1 MKRFAT
7 RLLRR
12 LRDLLLPGDRDRDI
26 QQELELHFEAIV
38 DEGRHAGLNEYEAR
52 LAARRRFGSIM
63 HIKDRSHD
71 VRGAGWA
78 GWAGWIE
85 GVLRDVNHAAR
96 RLVHAPAFS
105 AAAILTLALAIGAN
119 ASIFTVVH
127 RVVWNPLPYASPY
140 RLIALDYGIPA
151 MNMSSGIASMTWQL
165 YWHLTDRSHS
175 LQSIAVYDAIR
186 ATLTGR
192 GTPERVVVSHATPS
206 LTRVLGVSP
215 ALGRWFTEEEGVPG
229 SAPAAVLSHG
239 LWVRRYGGDPGVLGT
254 AVTIDGVRASVVGIM
269 PATFAFPFAGTDLWM
284 PAQSTRADASFLFIV
299 SGVARLHD
307 GVSIEQSRAEIT
319 NLISDLSQV
328 SPNQRGIVSA
338 ALPLQEMIVGR
349 VARALWTLLA
359 AVGIVLLVACA
370 NVANLFLVRYESRQ
384 REIAVRR
391 ALGAGRHGVLRYFL
405 AESVLLSMAGGAL
418 GLALAWAGVRLL
430 VMFSPANLPRLDE
443 VGLDSTVVMF
453 TAALSLATAAVF
465 SLIPLLRLR
474 PVGDSL
480 HEGGRGNVAGGGRR
494 LYKGRH
500 VLMGCQVA
508 LALTLLIASGL
519 MIRSFQ
525 KLRNVDPG
533 FDSSS
538 ALTFSIGLPQREYS
552 SRRGAVAAHQAIL
565 ERLSAIPGVTAVSAS
580 SCLPLLGGCFGNS
593 LFVEGEVLDRAL
605 MRRFASFRAVAGGYF
620 EAMGMRLLRGRGLAR
635 GDIDRRESNIVVNQA
650 FANIYFPARDP
661 IGRRVQSSTPPNS
674 SLPKPDWL
682 TIVGVVSNTAM
693 NALAEPEPAPQV
705 FMPMSIAG
713 GPDIPP
719 EALLGPNVTT
729 MAYVLRS
736 AVPPAELTAAAR
748 AAVAEIDPN
757 LALARVRTL
766 QDIVD
771 RASDQMAFT
780 MMLLAIAAAVAL
792 LLGIV
797 GIYGVVSYVV
807 SQRTSEIG
815 VRLALGAE
823 PRSVAAMI
831 VRQGGFVALAGALAG
846 LALALAGARLIESLL
861 YGISPRDPMVFGL
874 TTLALLTIALFA
886 CWLPARRAARISP
899 IEALRSL

>member
-1 MKRFAT
+1 MKRIAS
-7 RLLRR
+7 RLVRR
-12 LRDLLLPGDRDRDI
+12 LRDVLLPGARDQDI
-26 QQELELHFEAIV
+26 QQELRLHFEAIV
-38 DEGRHAGLNEYEAR
+38 EEGRQAGLSEADAR

-63 HIKDRSHD
+63 LIKDRSHD
-71 VRGAGWA
+71 VRCAGWA
-78 GWAGWIE
+78 GRIE
-85 GVLRDVNHAAR
+85 GVLRDINHAAR

-127 RVVWNPLPYASPY
+127 RVVWNPLPYALPH

-151 MNMSSGIASMTWQL
+151 MNMSSGMTSMTWQL
-165 YWHLTDRSHS
+165 YWHLVDRAHS
-175 LQSIAVYDAIR
+175 LESIAVYDSIR

-192 GTPERVVVSHATPS
+192 GTPERVLVARATPS
-206 LTRVLGVSP
+206 LMRVLGVSP
-215 ALGRWFTEEEGVPG
+215 ALGRWFSEEEGVPG

-269 PATFAFPFAGTDLWM
+269 PATFAFPIAGTDLWM

-299 SGVARLHD
+299 TGVARLRD
-307 GVSIEQSRAEIT
+307 GVSIEQARTEIT
-319 NLISDLSQV
+319 SLISDLSQI

-349 VARALWTLLA
+349 IARALWTLLA

-405 AESVLLSMAGGAL
+405 AESVLLSLAGGAL

-430 VMFSPANLPRLDE
+430 VMFSPASLPRLQE
-443 VGLDSTVVMF
+443 VGLDTTVVMF

-474 PVGDSL
+474 PVADSL
-480 HEGGRGNVAGGGRR
+480 HESGRGSVAGGGRR
-494 LYKGRH
+494 HLYKGRH

-533 FDSSS
+533 FDPSS
-538 ALTFSIGLPQREYS
+538 ALTFSIGLPEREYS
-552 SRRGAVAAHQAIL
+552 SRRAAVAAHQAIL

-580 SCLPLLGGCFGNS
+580 SCLPLLGNCFGNL
-593 LFVEGEVLDRAL
+593 LFVEGEALDPAL

-620 EAMGMRLLRGRGLAR
+620 EAMGMRLLRGRGLQR
-635 GDIDRRESNIVVNQA
+635 GDVDRREANIVVNQA
-650 FANIYFPARDP
+650 FANIYFPGRDP

-682 TIVGVVSNTAM
+682 TIVGVVSNTAL
-693 NALAEPEPAPQV
+693 NALEEPEPAPQV

-713 GPDIPP
+713 GPDIPR

-729 MAYVLRS
+729 MSFVLRS
-736 AVPPAELTAAAR
+736 AVPPGELTAAAR

-823 PRSVAAMI
+823 PRGVATMI
-831 VRQGGFVALAGALAG
+831 VRQGGVVALAGAAAG
-846 LALALAGARLIESLL
+846 LALALAGSRLIDSLL
-861 YGISPRDPMVFGL
+861 YGISPRDPTVFGL
-874 TTLALLTIALFA
+874 TTLVLLTIALFA

-899 IEALRSL
+899 MEALRAD